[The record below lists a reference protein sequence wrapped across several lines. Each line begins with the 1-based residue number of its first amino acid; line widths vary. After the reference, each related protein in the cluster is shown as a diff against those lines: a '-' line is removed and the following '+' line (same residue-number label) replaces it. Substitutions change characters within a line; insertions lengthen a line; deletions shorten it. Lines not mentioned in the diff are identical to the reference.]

1 MPVARHPTSQ
11 TGAPSARFFVTVV
24 LYRMRVDE
32 APTLRSLRRAAD
44 ALVDSTVMVWDNGPE
59 PQDLAASS
67 DTSAG
72 AFGALRYVH
81 APHNAGLPEVY
92 GTAIE
97 LSAGHDVL
105 VWLDQDTEV
114 PADYFTAV
122 RRALAE
128 HPDCAVFLPLVE
140 SHGRIV
146 SPGDYH
152 WVKGRQWRIPRTG
165 RLPSRGLTAVNSGM
179 AVRRSYLKEEFGG
192 YDPRLRFYGVDTA
205 FMLDHA
211 RRRSTLVVLDC
222 RLGHA
227 SALLDR
233 TAPPADRVRRH
244 AALYEAWVTLHRSNP
259 VRRAAVAAYVMYV
272 GLRES
277 LRSWDV
283 RFAAVAWSAARG
295 RRGA

>member
-1 MPVARHPTSQ
+1 MSFASRPTSQ
-11 TGAPSARFFVTVV
+11 AGPTSVRFFVTVV
-24 LYRMRVDE
+24 LYRMRLEE
-32 APTLRSLRRAAD
+32 APTLWSLRGAAD
-44 ALVDSTVMVWDNGPE
+44 ALVDSTILVWDNGPE
-59 PQDLAASS
+59 VQDLAVLS
-67 DTSAG
+67 DWGSVAL
-72 AFGALRYVH
+72 GALRYVH
-81 APHNAGLPEVY
+81 APHNAGLPQVY

-97 LSAGHDVL
+97 RSAGHDVL

-114 PADYFTAV
+114 PADYFDAV
-122 RRALAE
+122 RRAVVE
-128 HPDCAVFLPLVE
+128 HPDCAVFLPLVV

-146 SPGDYH
+146 SPGDYR
-152 WVKGRQWRIPRTG
+152 WVKGRHWKRPRIG

-179 AVRRSYLKEEFGG
+179 AVRRSYLTEEFAG

-211 RRRSTLVVLDC
+211 RRRPTLVVLDC

-233 TAPPADRVRRH
+233 DAPPADRVRRH
-244 AALYEAWVTLHRSNP
+244 AALFEAWVALHRSNP
-259 VRRAAVAAYVMYV
+259 VRRAAVAAYVLYV

-277 LRSWDV
+277 LRSRDG

-295 RRGA
+295 RHGD